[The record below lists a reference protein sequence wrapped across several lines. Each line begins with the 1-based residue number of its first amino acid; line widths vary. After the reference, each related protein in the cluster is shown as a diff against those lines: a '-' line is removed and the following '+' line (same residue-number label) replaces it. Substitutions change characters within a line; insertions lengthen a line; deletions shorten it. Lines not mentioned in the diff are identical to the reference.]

1 MWKHRECH
9 NRKYVIFIYY
19 WEVLCLVANF
29 YSRSKFDLH
38 FFLSNG
44 FSTVQKIY
52 IEHHI
57 RKLRECHN
65 RKYVIFVYFWYVFA
79 SGGNCTLDASSL

>member
-9 NRKYVIFIYY
+9 NRKYVIFIIIML
-19 WEVLCLVANF
+19 LCLVANF

-44 FSTVQKIY
+44 FSTVQKVY
-52 IEHHI
+52 IEHHM
-57 RKLRECHN
+57 RKHRECHN

-79 SGGNCTLDASSL
+79 SGGNRILDPSSL